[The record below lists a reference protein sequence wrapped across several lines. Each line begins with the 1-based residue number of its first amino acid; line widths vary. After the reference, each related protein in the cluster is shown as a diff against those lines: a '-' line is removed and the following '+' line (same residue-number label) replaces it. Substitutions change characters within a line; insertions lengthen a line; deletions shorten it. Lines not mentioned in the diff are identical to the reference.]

1 MKIGIIFAMKEEM
14 DALTEHLIITK
25 EYSYY
30 DLNFYESI
38 YNNITCVLVESGVG
52 KVNSARAT
60 QVLIDK
66 FDINYIFNIGV
77 AGGISDNLSV
87 GDIVIG
93 EKLIQHD
100 FDITSF
106 NHEKGYIPN
115 VGTYISSS
123 DYLVNLV
130 KNIDNSIKY
139 GVIASGDIF
148 VTNILMSNKIHNK
161 FNALCVEMEGASIA
175 HVAYLCNIPFLI
187 IRCISDVPNN
197 NNTITYNEF
206 LESSS
211 KNVAKLMIKIIENIS
226 CKTNV

>member
-14 DALTEHLIITK
+14 AALKDYIIITK
-25 EYSYY
+25 EYKYY
-30 DLNFYESI
+30 DLVFYESI
-38 YNNITCVLVESGVG
+38 YNNITCILVESGIG
-52 KVNSARAT
+52 KVNSSRAT

-66 FDINYIFNIGV
+66 FDIDYIFNVGV
-77 AGGISDNLSV
+77 AGGISNDLLV

-106 NHEKGYIPN
+106 DHEKGYIPN
-115 VGTYISSS
+115 IGTYINSS
-123 DYLVNLV
+123 DYLINLT

-148 VTNILMSNKIHNK
+148 VTDTIMSNKIYKK

-175 HVAYLCNIPFLI
+175 QVAYLCKIPFLI
-187 IRCISDVPNN
+187 VRCISDVPNN
-197 NNTITYNEF
+197 SNTITYNEF

-226 CKTNV
+226 L